1 MKQHF
6 FAFMAFAMA
15 VLAISGC
22 GKTEPKEPAVPT
34 TIKVTGVTLDR
45 QTIDMTEGETTALTA
60 TVAPSNATDKS
71 VTWSSSSTAVATVD
85 SNGKVTAVKAGEA
98 TITVT
103 TKDGGKSATCKVT
116 VKAATVAVTGVE
128 LDPAELSL
136 VEGTS
141 ASIKATVT
149 PENAT
154 DKDVSWTS
162 SSADVAA
169 VDGNGK
175 VTVVK
180 AGEATVTVT
189 TKDGGKSATCKVTVT
204 AKPVPVTGV
213 KLDKTELTLKK
224 GESVALKA
232 TIEPGKAT
240 NKKVS
245 WSSNNASVATV
256 DDEGKVTAVS
266 GGNAAIIVTTEDG
279 GHTATCSVTV
289 LKDVTGVRLDKTSI
303 TMRKG
308 ETVKLTATVSPDDA
322 GNKKVTWKSGDEK
335 IATVDESGNVRGTGF
350 GTTSVTVTTEDG
362 GIKAT
367 CEVKVLL
374 ATPEITEAT
383 PGADNIKVGWKPVDG
398 ATGYEVGYKK
408 SSDGVWNAP
417 VTVSATSH
425 SITGLA
431 AERAYD
437 IRVRA
442 TDGKAF
448 SEYSYKRYVVTTEAV
463 NPDYTYDKAT
473 NTYTV
478 KTAAGLMK
486 WNEEARKDYKANC
499 VLDADITLS
508 AGSGEGNWT
517 PVGYHINASNY
528 RPFKGRFDGQGHTI
542 SNLTVDESEGVAG
555 MFGKNEGTVMN
566 LKLENAS
573 VSGISSAGG
582 IAGRNDGSIIDCSF
596 SGIVQGSSYVGGI
609 AGENYKKISGCSF
622 SGTVKQGSTGST
634 VGGIA
639 GNSYHGEILDSHS
652 HGTVTGNNNVGGIV
666 GSAYTNGGVWSRI
679 VACWSDA
686 SVNGNHSVG
695 GIAGSCSGYADVI
708 SCYFIGK
715 LVGKSSVGGIV
726 GNVTGALSNNHIT
739 SCYSSG
745 EITGDTN
752 VGGIA
757 GYLYKGSVITSCYWD
772 KYSGAAVGSGSG
784 ESSSA
789 TMVDGSSVK
798 WSTATAG
805 MNAAIKSWNADATH
819 SKRQCEFHYVQTG
832 TSLPTLAAG
841 APE

>member
-1 MKQHF
+1 
-6 FAFMAFAMA
+6 MAFAMA

-128 LDPAELSL
+128 VDPAELSL

-162 SSADVAA
+162 SSADVAT

-175 VTVVK
+175 VTAVK
-180 AGEATVTVT
+180 AG
-189 TKDGGKSATCKVTVT
+189 
-204 AKPVPVTGV
+204 
-213 KLDKTELTLKK
+213 
-224 GESVALKA
+224 
-232 TIEPGKAT
+232 
-240 NKKVS
+240 
-245 WSSNNASVATV
+245 
-256 DDEGKVTAVS
+256 
-266 GGNAAIIVTTEDG
+266 
-279 GHTATCSVTV
+279 
-289 LKDVTGVRLDKTSI
+289 
-303 TMRKG
+303 
-308 ETVKLTATVSPDDA
+308 
-322 GNKKVTWKSGDEK
+322 
-335 IATVDESGNVRGTGF
+335 
-350 GTTSVTVTTEDG
+350 
-362 GIKAT
+362 
-367 CEVKVLL
+367 
-374 ATPEITEAT
+374 EAT

-442 TDGKAF
+442 TDGKTF

-819 SKRQCEFHYVQTG
+819 SERQCEFHYVQTG
-832 TSLPTLAAG
+832 TSLPTLVAG
-841 APE
+841 ATE

>member
-1 MKQHF
+1 MNMKQHF

-128 LDPAELSL
+128 VDPAELSL

-141 ASIKATVT
+141 ATIKATVM

-162 SSADVAA
+162 SSADVAT
-169 VDGNGK
+169 VDRDGK
-175 VTVVK
+175 VTAVK

-362 GIKAT
+362 GITAA
-367 CEVKVLL
+367 CEVRVTL
-374 ATPEITEAT
+374 ASPEITNAVAGE
-383 PGADNIKVGWKPVDG
+383 DNIKVEWNSVSG
-398 ATGYEVGYKK
+398 ATSYEIGYKK
-408 SSDGVWNAP
+408 TVASDWN
-417 VTVSATSH
+417 VSGTMSGTSH
-425 SITGLA
+425 TITGLE
-431 AERAYD
+431 AETSYD

-442 TDGKAF
+442 TDGTAF
-448 SEYSYKRYVVTTEAV
+448 SDYSYKNYIVTTAAG

-478 KTAAGLMK
+478 RTAAGLMK

-517 PVGYHINASNY
+517 PVGYLIDASNY
-528 RPFKGRFDGQGHTI
+528 RPFIGRFDGQGHTI
-542 SNLTVDESEGVAG
+542 SNLTVDESEGLAG
-555 MFGKNEGTVMN
+555 MFGMNKGTVMN

-582 IAGRNDGSIIDCSF
+582 IAGRNDDSIIDCSF
-596 SGIVQGSSYVGGI
+596 SGIVQGSYNVGGI

-622 SGTVKQGSTGST
+622 IGTVKQGSTGYT
-634 VGGIA
+634 AGGIA
-639 GNSYHGEILDSHS
+639 GESYHGEILDSHS

-666 GSAYTNGGVWSRI
+666 GMTSATHKDKPSRI

-686 SVNGNHSVG
+686 SVSGNSYVG
-695 GIAGSCSGYADVI
+695 GIVASCATMSDAI
-708 SCYFIGK
+708 SCYFVGKAVGK
-715 LVGKSSVGGIV
+715 LYVGGIV
-726 GNVTGALSNNHIT
+726 GAVSGVYNHIT

-745 EITGDTN
+745 EITGEST
-752 VGGIA
+752 VGGI
-757 GYLYKGSVITSCYWD
+757 LGSYNDGTLNMASCYWD
-772 KYSGAAVGSGSG
+772 KYSGSGTGSGK
-784 ESSSA
+784 SSA
-789 TMVDGSSVK
+789 IFVDGTSVK

-805 MNAAIKSWNADATH
+805 MNASIKAWNAASDH
-819 SKRQCEFHYVQTG
+819 GSRQCEFHYVQTG
-832 TSLPTLAAG
+832 TSLPTLVAG